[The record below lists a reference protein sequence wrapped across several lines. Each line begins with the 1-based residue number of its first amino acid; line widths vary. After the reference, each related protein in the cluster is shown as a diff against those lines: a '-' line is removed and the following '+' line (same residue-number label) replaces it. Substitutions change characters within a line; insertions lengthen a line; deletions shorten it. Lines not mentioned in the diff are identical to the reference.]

1 MKGADIDR
9 GDAAE
14 EAVRAEWYG
23 LLAQLFYQAPDAPM
37 HERLR
42 AARRVAAEP
51 ATELDG
57 AWHALLD
64 VAELYSPTQ
73 LATEYDALFGGV
85 GKPDVFLFGSHY
97 LSGFLNEKPL
107 VLLRDDLRAFGLS
120 RADAVLETEDHI
132 ACLLD
137 AMRQLIGLG
146 DSGPDSTTTTTLEQQ
161 RSLFSRHVASWT
173 DSLAEALLRHPKAQF
188 YARLADLLLVFMAIE
203 RQAFEMME
211 AQGKTPAEKKFAEA
225 PIDRR
230 RQRVSL

>member
-1 MKGADIDR
+1 MSDADIDP

-23 LLAQLFYQAPDAPM
+23 LLARLFYQSPDAALLGQ
-37 HERLR
+37 LR
-42 AARRVAAEP
+42 AARRTAAEP
-51 ATELDG
+51 AAELDE

-64 VAELYSPTQ
+64 VADGCSPVQ

-107 VLLRDDLRAFGLS
+107 VLLRDDLRVFGLS

-137 AMRQLIGLG
+137 AMRHLIGLG
-146 DSGPDSTTTTTLEQQ
+146 DSFPGEASTTTLEQQ
-161 RSLFSRHVASWT
+161 RSLFGRHVASWT
-173 DSLAEALLRHPKAQF
+173 DSLVEALLRHPKAQF
-188 YARLADLLLVFMAIE
+188 YARLADLLLVFVNIE
-203 RQAFEMME
+203 RQAFEMTE
-211 AQGKTPAEKKFAEA
+211 AQDGT
-225 PIDRR
+225 
-230 RQRVSL
+230 ST